1 MRRSAAVIRRAVSQI
16 RFDHAAHGRF
26 RAYRAGSHPT
36 GEGNPL
42 AIDLLVRQGIAVERL
57 RSKSWD
63 EFAAPGAPML
73 DVVFTVRDRAAGE
86 ICPVW
91 PCQPRTAH
99 CAINIQPQQSAASIA
114 ASCCG
119 ISRFLRCFGL
129 AAGTQRGCKQERDD
143 RFHGIN
149 SSGGSD
155 LRPRM
160 GLGISSNSMVCTRS
174 MNRAS
179 SSDGLPSRRSK

>member
-42 AIDLLVRQGIAVERL
+42 TIDLLVRQGIAVERL

-114 ASCCG
+114 SSLVTVASLAPVFASVSQTPRDRGRFGQMHLEFLGTAEKTGSARSCG
-119 ISRFLRCFGL
+119 
-129 AAGTQRGCKQERDD
+129 
-143 RFHGIN
+143 
-149 SSGGSD
+149 
-155 LRPRM
+155 
-160 GLGISSNSMVCTRS
+160 
-174 MNRAS
+174 
-179 SSDGLPSRRSK
+179 